1 MELNQIYNGNC
12 LDILREIEDDYVDLT
27 VTSPPYDNLRDYEW
41 YDFNFEWIAKEL
53 YRVTKKW
60 WVVVRVV
67 NDATINGSETWT
79 SFKQALYFKE
89 IWFNLHDTMIW
100 RKTTPVPQ
108 FKTKRYTQAFEY
120 MFIFSKG
127 KPNTCNYLEE
137 NCKTAGSK
145 KNRNN
150 RWAFSMQSADKPRDE
165 ITVTKDTKILSNVWE
180 YSVWW
185 HKDLWH
191 PAIFPLPLAKDHI
204 VSWSNEW
211 DIVLDP
217 MCWSWT
223 TCLAA
228 KQLKRNYIGID
239 ISQKYCEISRDRLM
253 E

>member
-60 WVVVRVV
+60 WVVVRVA

-89 IWFNLHDTMIW
+89 IWFNLHDTMIYA
-100 RKTTPVPQ
+100 KINPIPLNHN
-108 FKTKRYTQAFEY
+108 RYEQAFEY
-120 MFIFSKG
+120 MFVLSKWR
-127 KPNTCNYLEE
+127 PNTSTIATEP
-137 NCKTAGSK
+137 CKTAWWYNMWTYYLKDGK
-145 KNRNN
+145 L
-150 RWAFSMQSADKPRDE
+150 RDAHWKWNL
-165 ITVTKDTKILSNVWE
+165 VKDTKKKNNIRYYPVWGKW
-180 YSVWW
+180 V
-185 HKDLWH
+185 WH
-191 PAIFPLPLAKDHI
+191 PAVFPIQLAKDHI
-204 VSWSNEW
+204 MSWSNEW